1 MAQEDLMQRVFI
13 QGLCFTIKP
22 SVRKDGKRKL
32 EKKLLTL

>member
-22 SVRKDGKRKL
+22 SDKKMKL